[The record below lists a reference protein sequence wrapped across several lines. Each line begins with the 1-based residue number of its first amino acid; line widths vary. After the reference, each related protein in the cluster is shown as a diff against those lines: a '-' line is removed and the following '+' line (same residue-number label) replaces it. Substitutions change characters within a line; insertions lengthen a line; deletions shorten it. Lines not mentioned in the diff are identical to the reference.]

1 MHGLYTWIKQKDV
14 ATLVVKQSK
23 QNIRGKNVLEYN
35 LKVLKR
41 MLLVTFLLLD
51 LSANTFVHKCLLC
64 YFHHDRFFTL

>member
-1 MHGLYTWIKQKDV
+1 MLPKHWNWHDFFHMHGLYTWIKQKDV

-51 LSANTFVHKCLLC
+51 LSANTFVH
-64 YFHHDRFFTL
+64 